1 MSKMNKT
8 RRAAVKRS
16 AQFVI
21 VDTSGLFVKRHSVE
35 WIELCEVWDTAR
47 GAESGAWTVL
57 VCSFSGELFS
67 ALPSSVDVY
76 ITTNDAFDLFSED
89 KRPKT
94 KSEAMTRWIDE
105 HNVDPKTIR
114 VPQ

>member
-1 MSKMNKT
+1 MSKMSKT

-16 AQFVI
+16 APFVT
-21 VDTSGLFVKRHSVE
+21 VDAFGGVLERHSVE

-47 GAESGAWTVL
+47 GAESGAWTLL
-57 VCSFSGELFS
+57 VCSFSGELFAARPDS
-67 ALPSSVDVY
+67 VEVYSSPSNALRW
-76 ITTNDAFDLFSED
+76 FDED
-89 KRPKT
+89 NRPKT
-94 KSEAMTRWIDE
+94 KSKAMRRWAAE